1 MNLYS
6 DVKKFKF
13 NINYLDYSKNYFII
27 KYKIHINIKKLDKLK
42 DNFTKS
48 LTTEDNI
55 KNLNALKFINLVK
68 IWTNYIFQNIYERIK
83 KKRIKIDLYY
93 L

>member
-1 MNLYS
+1 MNLYN

-13 NINYLDYSKNYFII
+13 KINYIDYAKNYFII
-27 KYKIHINIKKLDKLK
+27 KYNIQINIKKLDKLK

-48 LTTEDNI
+48 VATEDNI

-68 IWTNYIFQNIYERIK
+68 I
-83 KKRIKIDLYY
+83 
-93 L
+93 